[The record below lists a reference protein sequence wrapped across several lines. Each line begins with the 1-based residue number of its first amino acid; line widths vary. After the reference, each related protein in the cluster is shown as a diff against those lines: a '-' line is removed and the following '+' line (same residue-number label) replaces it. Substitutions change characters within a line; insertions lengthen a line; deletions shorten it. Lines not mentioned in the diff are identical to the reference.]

1 MHTFLQ
7 TAQWHTPVLELSTA
21 AVVCA
26 CVEGKECNS
35 FFFLKSW
42 ALVVD
47 LWGNTEKK
55 WRCENATEA
64 NNSAVVMAN
73 DGLSVACFHS
83 CYWCQKHEWHQHLF
97 CDCMLL
103 KQVAH
108 GNFIL
113 RRSSLQWWE
122 KLQSVVS
129 PKTGMPARRHTL
141 LLSASL

>member
-35 FFFLKSW
+35 FFSEKLGSGGR
-42 ALVVD
+42 LVRQH
-47 LWGNTEKK
+47 GKK

-83 CYWCQKHEWHQHLF
+83 CY
-97 CDCMLL
+97 
-103 KQVAH
+103 
-108 GNFIL
+108 
-113 RRSSLQWWE
+113 
-122 KLQSVVS
+122 
-129 PKTGMPARRHTL
+129 
-141 LLSASL
+141 